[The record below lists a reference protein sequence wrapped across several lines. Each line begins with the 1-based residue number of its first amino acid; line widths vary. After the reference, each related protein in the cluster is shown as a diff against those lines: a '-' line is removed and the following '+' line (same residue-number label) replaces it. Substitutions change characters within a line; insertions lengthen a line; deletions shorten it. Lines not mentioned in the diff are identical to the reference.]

1 MNKKLLLS
9 KTALFV
15 FIILFIVAFQKIFGI
30 ENTLIGVTVI
40 TAALMLLER
49 DFTLSPF
56 KYLIYITGINLFLG
70 IAAFIASKN
79 LWIGIPVNFITI
91 FGIGFLLCYDL
102 KSNMYIPFGLQYL
115 FMLSVPIDQKN
126 LGVRLLSLVFG
137 ALFIII
143 MQVICNKNKLIKSGN
158 KIIEKS
164 FQNLLKKIQLL
175 IEDGDVTNI
184 DKCIKKDIGELKK
197 LVYNKRKESF
207 YLTEGGR
214 IKINIVATLECIN
227 TTISDLYKEFNKE
240 DITKILNDIYNKL
253 YKISQNK
260 NDTDLLKR
268 IKNEESNICVSRI
281 VNNLDILCNCFLELN
296 NLDEHNSINKNI
308 PIPSEFNFINIM
320 KRNFTINTLKFSYA
334 FKLAVSVTISIFIMD
349 YFKVYEGRWMAY
361 TVFSLIQPYA
371 EQSKIKSGQR
381 AKGTLIG
388 GIIFIILFSIF
399 KGSTIRSLIVMGA
412 GYIDGYNTRYDRKI
426 ICVTIS
432 ALGVASITSSIGGV
446 LFFRIIFVGLGVGL
460 ALLVNKF
467 IFPYS
472 LNDANRDL
480 ISMSNSTIEQLIK
493 EVKLYV
499 LGRNNNHSIENLFM
513 ISSFIENKLIINKS
527 KEYKDYI
534 KNKKRIIDNIY
545 ELYIWVQNDKI
556 SNNDFKNCVS
566 KNLMNF

>member
-1 MNKKLLLS
+1 MNKKLLVS

-56 KYLIYITGINLFLG
+56 KYLIYIIGINLFLG
-70 IAAFIASKN
+70 IAAFVASKN

-115 FMLSVPIDQKN
+115 FMLSVPVDGKD

-137 ALFIII
+137 ALFIMI
-143 MQVICNKNKLIKSGN
+143 MQVICNKNRLIKSSN

-164 FQNLLKKIQLL
+164 FENLLKKIQLL
-175 IEDGDVTNI
+175 IEEKDVTNI

-197 LVYNKRKESF
+197 LIYNKRKNFF

-214 IKINIVATLECIN
+214 IKVNIVATLECIN
-227 TTISDLYKEFNKE
+227 TIISDLDKEFNKD
-240 DITKILNDIYNKL
+240 DITKILNDVYNKI

-260 NDTDLLKR
+260 NDIHLLQR

-281 VNNLDILCNCFLELN
+281 VNNIDILCNCFVELN
-296 NLDEHNSINKNI
+296 NLDEHNCINKNV

-334 FKLAVSVTISIFIMD
+334 FKLAVGVTVSIFIMD

-361 TVFSLIQPYA
+361 TVFSLVQPYA
-371 EQSKIKSGQR
+371 EQSKIKSEQR
-381 AKGTLIG
+381 VKGTLIG
-388 GIIFIILFSIF
+388 GIIFIILFSIV
-399 KGSTIRSLIVMGA
+399 KDSTIRSLIVMGA
-412 GYIDGYNTRYDRKI
+412 GYVDGYNTRYDRKI

-446 LFFRIIFVGLGVGL
+446 LFFRILFVGLGVGL

-467 IFPYS
+467 ICPYS

-480 ISMSNSTIEQLIK
+480 ISMSNSIIEQLIK
-493 EVKLYV
+493 EVKLYN
-499 LGRNNNHSIENLFM
+499 LRRNNNHSIENLFI

-534 KNKKRIIDNIY
+534 KNKKKVIDNIY
-545 ELYIWVQNDKI
+545 EMYIWVQNDKI
-556 SNNDFKNCVS
+556 SRKDFKNIII
-566 KNLMNF
+566 